1 MPTDSK
7 LFTLSFFGSKICVL
21 NLQFFR
27 KPYQNDEKSAGSF
40 HNIVCTCGTTSFAL
54 ILPLIPN
61 L

>member
-27 KPYQNDEKSAGSF
+27 KPYQNDEKVLVPF
-40 HNIVCTCGTTSFAL
+40 T
-54 ILPLIPN
+54 ILCAHVVLHLFP
-61 L
+61 